1 MVLTER
7 IWKDADAP
15 TQKQNDGRNHYMGAV
30 RSDSAGSECDE
41 KTQPYNETRMKYV
54 DIVDAKKRANQPHE
68 DDWLVYRGPDVKKVK
83 CFNCGYM
90 MSVQSPCCWS
100 CDAGK
105 MDNESSFR

>member
-1 MVLTER
+1 
-7 IWKDADAP
+7 
-15 TQKQNDGRNHYMGAV
+15 MGAV
-30 RSDSAGSECDE
+30 RSDNAGSECDE

-54 DIVDAKKRANQPHE
+54 DIIDAKKKANQPQE
-68 DDWLVYRGPDVKKVK
+68 DNWLVYRGPDVKKVK

-105 MDNESSFR
+105 MDDKNFF

>member
-7 IWKDADAP
+7 IWKDADAA

-30 RSDSAGSECDE
+30 RSDNAGSECDE
-41 KTQPYNETRMKYV
+41 KTQPYNETHMKYV
-54 DIVDAKKRANQPHE
+54 DIVDAKKKANQPQE
-68 DDWLVYRGPDVKKVK
+68 DNWLQYRGPDVKKVK

-105 MDNESSFR
+105 MDDKNFF

>member
-1 MVLTER
+1 MEWIQTNANAT
-7 IWKDADAP
+7 ITKS
-15 TQKQNDGRNHYMGAV
+15 NDGRDHNVGAV
-30 RSDSAGSECDE
+30 RSDNAGSECDE

-54 DIVDAKKRANQPHE
+54 DIVDAKKRANQPQE
-68 DDWLVYRGPDVKKVK
+68 DDWLQYRGPDVKKVK